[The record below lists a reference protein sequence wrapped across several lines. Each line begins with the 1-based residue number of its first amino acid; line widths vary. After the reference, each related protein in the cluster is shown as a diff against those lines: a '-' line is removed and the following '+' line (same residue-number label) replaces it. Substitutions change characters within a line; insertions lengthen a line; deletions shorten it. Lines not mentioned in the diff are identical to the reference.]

1 MGSWT
6 LSQVAVG
13 ATEFRTEGATCKQ
26 GRITK
31 ETSRETRDEGP
42 ADLGRWPTWFWF
54 LGGPAVCTLST
65 EPWESPGAV
74 ILNCKCAEE
83 SSGQSFRLLVKQVG
97 MA

>member
-54 LGGPAVCTLST
+54 LGGPAFHRALGVS
-65 EPWESPGAV
+65 
-74 ILNCKCAEE
+74 
-83 SSGQSFRLLVKQVG
+83 
-97 MA
+97 